1 MLSYRMRALYIS
13 HKRIFVEP
21 VIYFRGALAE
31 EREKDAAAKYF
42 RLIERRTLV
51 KPGDLVIPRYSAMP
65 YNKELQED
73 VEEMGGKL
81 INTYQQ
87 HCYVA
92 DIRNWYYDL
101 ADVTPRTWFSLDQ
114 IPQEGPFVLKG
125 ATNSKKHQWDT
136 HMFARNKREAGEVF
150 CRLSQDSN
158 VGVQPIYV
166 REYVPLHRLADGL
179 NGLPISEEYRFFVLD
194 GEVVGAGFYWSSHID
209 DLDRTYDPFAEVPPG
224 FIEHVVGR
232 VSDKI
237 RFWVFDVARRADGG
251 WLVVELNDGQQS
263 GLSEVDPD
271 VLYAN
276 MQKRLKPCA

>member
-1 MLSYRMRALYIS
+1 VTT
-13 HKRIFVEP
+13 KP

-31 EREKDAAAKYF
+31 EREKEAASKHF

-51 KPGDLVIPRYSAMP
+51 QPGDLVIPRYSALP
-65 YNKELQED
+65 YNKELQQD
-73 VEEMGGKL
+73 VEELGATL

-101 ADVTPRTWFSLDQ
+101 ADLTPRTWFSLDQ
-114 IPQEGPFVLKG
+114 IPQEGPFILKG
-125 ATNSKKHQWDT
+125 ATNSKKFLWDT

-166 REYVPLHRLADGL
+166 REYVPLHRLEMGL

-194 GEVVGAGFYWSSHID
+194 GEVMGAGFYWSSHIE
-209 DLDRTYDPFAEVPPG
+209 DLDRAYDPFTEVPPE
-224 FIEHVVGR
+224 FIKQVVDR
-232 VSDKI
+232 VSGKI
-237 RFWVFDVARRADGG
+237 RFWVFDVARRVDGG

-276 MQKRLKPCA
+276 MHRWLVQCV